1 MTEEYFNEHILK
13 CKKCG
18 AKPLLVTENSMF
30 AKNDDDK
37 YRVIC
42 WSCKWED
49 GEYGSRTGLCK
60 TPVNALK
67 TWNRRF
73 GLKEDNKDE

>member
-1 MTEEYFNEHILK
+1 MTEEYFNEHVLR

-18 AKPLLVTENSMF
+18 SKPLLVTENSMY
-30 AKNDDDK
+30 AKDDDDK
-37 YRVIC
+37 FRVVC
-42 WSCKWED
+42 WTCKWDD

-67 TWNRRF
+67 T
-73 GLKEDNKDE
+73 